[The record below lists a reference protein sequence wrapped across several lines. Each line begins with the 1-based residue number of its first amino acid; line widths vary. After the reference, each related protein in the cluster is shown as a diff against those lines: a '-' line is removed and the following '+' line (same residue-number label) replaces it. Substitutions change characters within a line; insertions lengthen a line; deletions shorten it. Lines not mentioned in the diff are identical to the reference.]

1 MEYLEIIGIIFIKVF
16 NMKVELRNPNII
28 MKLSRLGSF
37 HQSKL
42 SFLRSFLNEF
52 KDWEYNRDLFELD
65 EKGYGVAVYSFKKKD
80 RVYSLVCF
88 ANKINDNDRSDRVI
102 ATKWDAAF
110 TLYDGVPDKK
120 DIKRLKKEVPK
131 QEVGRLS
138 YKELTLSR
146 ANRSV
151 RIFNHVIDSLSNGVQ
166 PNEDLLK
173 KVGYLYRTTAVYG
186 SGKFGLADRFRIK
199 NREEINGPFRLEM
212 MLVYLVRQ
220 FTFDQVNHISK
231 HKNPDNAVT
240 LDKKIC
246 KNLGIGNSTGLGMA
260 PFIVNH
266 PTLLNNWI
274 LSREKALKKIREIKK
289 VKSADSKLFK
299 ECVKNSIKNITSWNT
314 ESEYQLGKIKL
325 LLKDVEKFLMFLEN
339 DFSFNED
346 YPFNRIYLWL
356 ENETCEEC
364 TEYVV
369 SIMMEPFNGII
380 DPLIKEMSSDEEK
393 HFNIPTNRTVDEL
406 IKILETNYS
415 NIINIDFKKKENNKK
430 FWFISKNKEEP
441 RLADRFDEQ
450 GAELEQP
457 LAIARD
463 IKKLYQKLK
472 ITEKNICIAN
482 FLINN
487 SDLRHVVRRAF
498 IIEKFPYSEIQDNT
512 ISEKIIPIDML
523 RLKLSFFGALKFDP
537 RSDKWLRICMFQGAP
552 LPKELKNFDDQWVY
566 KSQ

>member
-1 MEYLEIIGIIFIKVF
+1 M
-16 NMKVELRNPNII
+16 NVELRDPNII

-42 SFLRSFLNEF
+42 SFLRSFLYEF
-52 KDWEYNRDLFELD
+52 KDWDYKRDLFDLD
-65 EKGYGVAVYSFKKKD
+65 KDGFGVVVYSFKKKE
-80 RVYSLVCF
+80 RVYSLICF
-88 ANKINDNDRSDRVI
+88 ANKIKDDERSDRVI

-110 TLYDGVPDKK
+110 TLHDGVPDKN
-120 DIKRLKKEVPK
+120 DIDRLKKEVPK

-146 ANRSV
+146 ANKSV
-151 RIFNHVIDSLSNGVQ
+151 RVFDHVVESLSNGVQ
-166 PNEDLLK
+166 PNLELLE

-199 NREEINGPFRLEM
+199 NRKEINGPFRLEM

-220 FTFDQVNHISK
+220 FTFDQVNHVAK
-231 HKNPDNAVT
+231 MKNPNKAIK
-240 LDKKIC
+240 LDTKIC

-274 LSREKALKKIREIKK
+274 LCRETALKKIREIKN
-289 VKSADSKLFK
+289 VNNEDSILFK
-299 ECVKNSIKNITSWNT
+299 NCVRDSIKNITSWNT
-314 ESEYQLGKIKL
+314 ESEYQQKKIKHL
-325 LLKDVEKFLMFLEN
+325 LNDVRKFTDFVEKKF
-339 DFSFNED
+339 DFKKD
-346 YPFNRIYLWL
+346 YPFNEIYLWL
-356 ENETCEEC
+356 EKETCDEC
-364 TEYVV
+364 IEYIV
-369 SIMMEPFNGII
+369 SIMMEPYNEII
-380 DPLIKEMSSDEEK
+380 EPLIKQMSSEEERY
-393 HFNIPTNRTVDEL
+393 FNIPTDRTTDEL
-406 IKILETNYS
+406 RKIIEKKYS
-415 NIINIDFKKKENNKK
+415 NILSINFKKEENFKK

-441 RLADRFDEQ
+441 RLADRFEEQ
-450 GAELEQP
+450 GSELEQP

-463 IKKLYQKLK
+463 IKRLHDKLTLLK
-472 ITEKNICIAN
+472 TDLTIDK
-482 FLINN
+482 FLIDN

-512 ISEKIIPIDML
+512 ISEKIVPIDML

-552 LPKELKNFDDQWVY
+552 LPEELKNYDEQWVY
-566 KSQ
+566 KSHS

>member
-1 MEYLEIIGIIFIKVF
+1 
-16 NMKVELRNPNII
+16 MKIELRNPNVV

-52 KDWEYNRDLFELD
+52 KDWEYKRDLFDLD
-65 EKGYGVAVYSFKKKD
+65 DEGFGSAVYSFKKKD
-80 RVYSLVCF
+80 RIYSLVCF
-88 ANKINDNDRSDRVI
+88 ANKISDEERSDRVI

-110 TLYDGVPDKK
+110 TLYDGSPARE
-120 DIKRLKKEVPK
+120 DIERLKNEVPK

-146 ANRSV
+146 ANKSV
-151 RIFNHVIDSLSNGVQ
+151 RVFDHVVNNLSEGKQ
-166 PNEDLLK
+166 PDLDLLSS
-173 KVGYLYRTTAVYG
+173 VGYLYRTTAVYG

-220 FTFDQVNHISK
+220 FTFDQVNHVAK
-231 HKNPDNAVT
+231 CKNPTKAVS
-240 LDKKIC
+240 LDKRIC

-274 LSREKALKKIREIKK
+274 LAREIALKKIREIKQ
-289 VKSADSKLFK
+289 VKSQDSLLFK
-299 ECVKNSIKNITSWNT
+299 NSLKKSLVNITSWNT
-314 ESEYQLGKIKL
+314 ESTYQQKKIKD
-325 LLKDVEKFLMFLEN
+325 LLKDVQKVIKFTEN
-339 DFSFNED
+339 DFNFNEE
-346 YPFNRIYLWL
+346 YPFNKIYLWL
-356 ENETCEEC
+356 EQNSCEEC

-369 SIMMEPFNGII
+369 SIMMEPFDDII
-380 DPLIKEMSSDEEK
+380 KPLIHQMSSDEDRY
-393 HFNIPTNRTVDEL
+393 FNIPTSRKVNEL
-406 IKILETNYS
+406 KNILEDKYS
-415 NIINIDFKKKENNKK
+415 EVLNIDFDKKENNQK

-441 RLADRFDEQ
+441 RLADRYIEQ
-450 GAELEQP
+450 GSELEQP

-463 IKKLYQKLK
+463 IKRLYERIKSLNK
-472 ITEKNICIAN
+472 DVSIAE

-552 LPKELKNFDDQWVY
+552 LPTDLKNYDDQWVY
-566 KSQ
+566 NLDQ